1 MALQRYSSRDE
12 FGNLLATE
20 QPEPVWAAPTATG
33 PLAAR
38 LMLPGSKSLT
48 NRELVLS
55 ALADGAS
62 LMRRPLH
69 SRDSALMIEALKQLG
84 VAIDEVAG
92 DGAFGP
98 DLRVTPPAD
107 SEGLHGGVSIDTGL
121 AGTVMRFLP
130 PVAALALGPVAIDGD
145 AAARRRPMRTTIQ
158 ALRDLGVEV
167 DDDGS
172 GTMPFTIHGTGAV
185 EGGQLAIDAS
195 ASSQFVS
202 GLLLAAPRFRRGL
215 ELRHTGE
222 RLPSLPHIEMTIASL
237 AERGVVVENPEPGV
251 WIVPASPISARD
263 VTIESDLSNAAP
275 FLAAA
280 LVAGGTVT
288 IDGWPDATTQVGAQ
302 LEQLL
307 PHYGAVVRRDGR
319 ALTVDGGPGVRGGA
333 ALPAVDLDLSEAGE
347 LAPTFAIL
355 AALASGPGRIT
366 GIGHLRGH
374 ETDRLAALRENIE
387 RLGGSVTE
395 WDDGLTI
402 EPASLRGGPWL
413 AHEDHRMATS
423 GALLGLAV
431 PGIEVDDIGSTSKTL
446 PEFPELWELLLRGPA
461 AARVEPIN
469 WLAL

>member
-1 MALQRYSSRDE
+1 
-12 FGNLLATE
+12 
-20 QPEPVWAAPTATG
+20 
-33 PLAAR
+33 
-38 LMLPGSKSLT
+38 
-48 NRELVLS
+48 
-55 ALADGAS
+55 
-62 LMRRPLH
+62 
-69 SRDSALMIEALKQLG
+69 
-84 VAIDEVAG
+84 VAV
-92 DGAFGP
+92 
-98 DLRVTPPAD
+98 
-107 SEGLHGGVSIDTGL
+107 
-121 AGTVMRFLP
+121 
-130 PVAALALGPVAIDGD
+130 DGD
-145 AAARRRPMRTTIQ
+145 AAARARPMRTTIQ

-172 GTMPFTIHGTGAV
+172 GSMPFTIHGTGAV
-185 EGGQLAIDAS
+185 EGGKLAIDAS

-202 GLLLAAPRFRRGL
+202 GLLLAAPRFARGL

-222 RLPSLPHIEMTIASL
+222 RLPSLPHIEMTIATL
-237 AERGVVVENPEPGV
+237 AARGVIVESPSPGV
-251 WIVPASPISARD
+251 WRVPAVPIRARD

-307 PHYGAVVRRDGR
+307 PRFGAVVRRDGQ
-319 ALTVDGGPGVRGGA
+319 ALTVDGGAGVPRAGHDGGA

-355 AALASGPGRIT
+355 AALASGPSRIT

-374 ETDRLAALRENIE
+374 ETDRLAALRADLE

-395 WDDGLTI
+395 LDDGLAI
-402 EPASLRGGPWL
+402 EPAPLHGGPWL

-431 PGIEVDDIGSTSKTL
+431 AGIEIDDIGSTAKTL
-446 PEFPELWELLLRGPA
+446 PEFPELWEQLLRGPA
-461 AARVEPIN
+461 AVKVEPIN